1 MLFSKCINNV
11 KFSWL
16 WPRIWFF
23 SYESVLLHV
32 IVLFVLYNF
41 NYKVVVNAD
50 INSYYQKIGNK
61 IIIIIIIIII
71 IVVVITMIIT
81 PKIIKAITLGL

>member
-1 MLFSKCINNV
+1 M
-11 KFSWL
+11 
-16 WPRIWFF
+16 
-23 SYESVLLHV
+23 
-32 IVLFVLYNF
+32 LFVLYNF

-50 INSYYQKIGNK
+50 INSYYQKIDNK
-61 IIIIIIIIII
+61 IIIIIIIIVI

>member
-1 MLFSKCINNV
+1 M
-11 KFSWL
+11 
-16 WPRIWFF
+16 
-23 SYESVLLHV
+23 
-32 IVLFVLYNF
+32 LFVLYNF

-50 INSYYQKIGNK
+50 INSYYQKIDNK
-61 IIIIIIIIII
+61 IIIIIIIII

>member
-1 MLFSKCINNV
+1 M
-11 KFSWL
+11 
-16 WPRIWFF
+16 
-23 SYESVLLHV
+23 
-32 IVLFVLYNF
+32 LFVLYNF

-50 INSYYQKIGNK
+50 INSYYQKIDNK
-61 IIIIIIIIII
+61 IIIIIIII

>member
-1 MLFSKCINNV
+1 M
-11 KFSWL
+11 
-16 WPRIWFF
+16 
-23 SYESVLLHV
+23 
-32 IVLFVLYNF
+32 LFVLYNF